1 MSIMKENMI
10 EQSPGKL
17 IGEYP
22 MTNDDEKDMRIKE
35 QATTIRLLTDLTE
48 NETISD
54 YTGQKTYDVECRL
67 RTKNRGYCWYQA
79 VGKPTRRPDGS
90 PITYVGVFIDITD
103 HRAGP
108 DTIK

>member
-48 NETISD
+48 
-54 YTGQKTYDVECRL
+54 
-67 RTKNRGYCWYQA
+67 A
-79 VGKPTRRPDGS
+79 GS
-90 PITYVGVFIDITD
+90 
-103 HRAGP
+103 
-108 DTIK
+108 